1 MTGRDISRFSKA
13 ICSGRCAMT
22 DQEMTNQEQPSPE
35 APAMP
40 PGDQSILRDIETASE
55 SIAMYTA
62 IIGKRLEIVEPS
74 EDDGL
79 EDGSHPIMTISPNW
93 PHVNRMM
100 ISVWFRRMSH
110 TARRRLDQ
118 AIMRLAS

>member
-1 MTGRDISRFSKA
+1 MA
-13 ICSGRCAMT
+13 
-22 DQEMTNQEQPSPE
+22 DQQTQHVEQPLAE
-35 APAMP
+35 AQDVV
-40 PGDQSILRDIETASE
+40 PGDQSILREIETASE

-62 IIGKRLEIVEPS
+62 IIGKPLRIVPQS
-74 EDDGL
+74 EYDEL
-79 EDGSHPIMTISPNW
+79 EDGSQPIMTISPNW

-110 TARRRLDQ
+110 TARRRFDQ